1 MSFRLLYLIFVRLCG
16 WLVLLGRSSA
26 SKDAELLMLR
36 HEVAVLRRTHPQPRL
51 DWADR
56 AVLVALIRLLPT
68 QLRAHRLVT
77 PGTVLRWH
85 CRLVTRKWTYPNQ
98 TGRPSVS
105 AEIAALIERLA
116 TENNGWGYKRI
127 QGQLLKF
134 GHRVGAS
141 TIRRVLK
148 ALKIPPAPERRSDT
162 TWRKFLH
169 TQASTMLATDFFHV
183 DCAVTLQRLY
193 CLLVMEVGSR
203 YVPIPG
209 VTANP
214 DGAWTV
220 QQIRNLL
227 MDLGDRVAGFR
238 FLVRDRA
245 GQFTASFDAVLAGA
259 GIEAVKIPP
268 RSPRSNAYAERF
280 VFTARTEVTGQ
291 MLIFGERH
299 LRTILAQYEGHNN
312 GRRPHR
318 SRQLRPPRPDHPVA
332 DLSRKRIQRRPVLGG
347 LINKYER
354 AA

>member
-1 MSFRLLYLIFVRLCG
+1 MSLRLLYLIFVRLCG

-26 SKDAELLMLR
+26 SKDAELLVLR
-36 HEVAVLRRTHPQPRL
+36 HEVAVLRRTHPRPRL

-56 AVLVALIRLLPT
+56 AVMAALIRLLPGR
-68 QLRAHRLVT
+68 LRAHRLVT

-85 CRLVTRKWTYPNQ
+85 RRLVTRKWTYPNR
-98 TGRPSVS
+98 TGRPPVS

-127 QGQLLKF
+127 QGELLKV
-134 GHRVGAS
+134 GHRVSAS

-148 ALKIPPAPERRSDT
+148 ALKIPPAPKRRTDT
-162 TWRKFLH
+162 TWRNFLRA
-169 TQASTMLATDFFHV
+169 QAATMLAADFFHV

-193 CLLVMEVGSR
+193 CFFVIEIDSR
-203 YVPIPG
+203 YVHILG

-214 DGAWTV
+214 DGPWTT

-227 MDLGDRVAGFR
+227 MDLGDRAAEFR

-245 GQFTASFDAVLAGA
+245 GQFTASFDALLASA

-268 RSPRSNAYAERF
+268 RSPRANAYAERF
-280 VFTARTEVTGQ
+280 VLTARTEVTDR
-291 MLIFGERH
+291 MLIFGQRH
-299 LRTILAQYEGHNN
+299 LRTVLAQYEAHYN

-318 SRQLRPPRPDHPVA
+318 SRQLHPPRPDQPPA
-332 DLSRKRIQRRPVLGG
+332 DLSRERIQRRPVLGG
-347 LINKYER
+347 LISEYER